1 MITVQPDVIGRVLVL
16 ALLTGTTGS
25 YCSPRAASSH
35 DLEITSVYIAEPVM
49 GERAAMYFTVKNA
62 GSTADHLV
70 GVSTPVAALAE
81 IHRTFADGGM
91 MRMEPVE
98 SLQVSPGESLRLSPG
113 GYHVMLLAL
122 EQQIEPGE
130 IVEATLT
137 FRRAGPLSVQA
148 RVISLPKLEGVLD
161 SATGSGTHH

>member
-1 MITVQPDVIGRVLVL
+1 MIRLHPDLIGRAFVL
-16 ALLTGTTGS
+16 ALLPGLGAT
-25 YCSPRAASSH
+25 YCSPRAASPH
-35 DLEITSVYIAEPVM
+35 DLEISSVYIAEPVM

-62 GSTADHLV
+62 GSTADHLLA
-70 GVSTPVAALAE
+70 VSSPVAALAE
-81 IHRTFADGGM
+81 IHRTVADGGM

-98 SLQVSPGESLRLSPG
+98 SLSVSPGESLRLSPG

-122 EQQIEPGE
+122 ERQIEPGE

-161 SATGSGTHH
+161 SATGGGTHH